1 MPARCTLQPR
11 MRWRRERRWYERWPT
26 VHAHVRAPV
35 SMLCMLPST
44 LRGGVNNAAGLDA
57 SDIADVLQGGWPAA
71 RYCSV
76 SAQGAAPGSCVP
88 RRGAA
93 AACTAMVT
101 HPAWCYRLAT
111 PKPSGGPKRGRG
123 AAHADVPSW
132 PRPATPARRRACS
145 SLCRSCCAR
154 TSSQH
159 CACRVSAAAV
169 RFPPAVAGQVPCLLW
184 CPRCPCQ
191 AAYARTAA
199 SQSPAKVLCFTKRWS
214 RMAGSSARH
223 TLAGRRSPSPSTA
236 TKPRNHSACSGCS
249 APSPHSVGS
258 LPLLVPRG
266 CRNLTGGKAW
276 PVYVRLENGLHL
288 GPKSCLHCLV
298 AFIVEPV
305 TRSGPCRAPP
315 PTPLGLGCSPVP
327 CVGW

>member
-1 MPARCTLQPR
+1 
-11 MRWRRERRWYERWPT
+11 
-26 VHAHVRAPV
+26 
-35 SMLCMLPST
+35 MLPSA
-44 LRGGVNNAAGLDA
+44 LRGGVDIAAGLDA

-169 RFPPAVAGQVPCLLW
+169 RFTPGSRWPSALLTVVPAVPVPGCVREDGGVSKPCEGAVFHQAVEQDGGVVGEAHPRRAPLAFAVYSDKTTKPQCVQRVQCPVPTLCGLIAAAG
-184 CPRCPCQ
+184 
-191 AAYARTAA
+191 T
-199 SQSPAKVLCFTKRWS
+199 S
-214 RMAGSSARH
+214 RMQKPHRWQGMAR
-223 TLAGRRSPSPSTA
+223 
-236 TKPRNHSACSGCS
+236 
-249 APSPHSVGS
+249 
-258 LPLLVPRG
+258 
-266 CRNLTGGKAW
+266 
-276 PVYVRLENGLHL
+276 VR
-288 GPKSCLHCLV
+288 
-298 AFIVEPV
+298 A
-305 TRSGPCRAPP
+305 A
-315 PTPLGLGCSPVP
+315 
-327 CVGW
+327 

>member
-1 MPARCTLQPR
+1 M
-11 MRWRRERRWYERWPT
+11 
-26 VHAHVRAPV
+26 RAPV
-35 SMLCMLPST
+35 SILSMLPSA
-44 LRGGVNNAAGLDA
+44 LRGGVDIAAGLDA

-169 RFPPAVAGQVPCLLW
+169 RFTPGSRWPSALLTVVPAVPVPGCVREDGGVSKPCEGPVFHQAVEQAGGV
-184 CPRCPCQ
+184 
-191 AAYARTAA
+191 
-199 SQSPAKVLCFTKRWS
+199 VGE
-214 RMAGSSARH
+214 AGSSSE
-223 TLAGRRSPSPSTA
+223 GPSSSRCLMRWWQASTDGTA
-236 TKPRNHSACSGCS
+236 
-249 APSPHSVGS
+249 
-258 LPLLVPRG
+258 
-266 CRNLTGGKAW
+266 
-276 PVYVRLENGLHL
+276 
-288 GPKSCLHCLV
+288 
-298 AFIVEPV
+298 
-305 TRSGPCRAPP
+305 
-315 PTPLGLGCSPVP
+315 GLGAGGPSAR
-327 CVGW
+327 W